1 MDISESLQ
9 QQVRDALEARRPL
22 LIMGSG
28 SKHFYGNECSAKQVL
43 STARHVGVMAY
54 EPTELFIKARS
65 GTPLEQI
72 ESMLAEQGQ
81 MLAFE
86 PPRFSPV
93 STIGG
98 VIAAGLAGPARPWWG
113 GVRDHMLGTTMITG
127 FGEVA
132 SFGGQTAKNAA
143 GYDVPRLMVGALGTL
158 GVMLDV
164 TLKVV
169 TKPEYSLTTAL
180 EMPLNEALDYVL
192 ALRRSAPPLSG
203 CCYFDD
209 CLYIRFS
216 ATERQVKET
225 HSGIGGEEVP
235 DADEFWQ
242 SLRNQTH
249 EFFQQYDRPLWRLS
263 VEPTTQVASRL
274 EGNALLDW
282 AGAQRWVYSNMPVN
296 LMRNI
301 ASKQGGQAT
310 LYRGRL
316 PGVGAFQ
323 PQADAAVQA
332 QRRVKAALDPQY
344 IFNPGR
350 LYADW

>member
-9 QQVRDALEARRPL
+9 QQVRDAIEAQRPL
-22 LIMGSG
+22 AIMGSG
-28 SKHFYGNECSAKQVL
+28 SKQFYGNETSAKEVL
-43 STARHVGVMAY
+43 STARHIGVIAY
-54 EPTELFIKARS
+54 EPSELFIKARS

-72 ESMLAEQGQ
+72 EMTLAERGQ

-98 VIAAGLAGPARPWWG
+98 VVAAGLAGPARPWWG
-113 GVRDHMLGTTMITG
+113 SVRDHMLGTTMITG
-127 FGEVA
+127 FGTVA
-132 SFGGQTAKNAA
+132 SFGGQVMKNVA
-143 GYDVPRLMVGALGTL
+143 GYDVSRLMVGSMGTL

-164 TLKVV
+164 TLKVMP
-169 TKPEYSLTTAL
+169 KPEYSLTTAL
-180 EMPLNEALDYVL
+180 EMPLEEALEYVV
-192 ALRRSAPPLSG
+192 ALRRSAQPLSG

-216 ATERQVKET
+216 ATENRVQEA
-225 HSGIGGEEVP
+225 HSFVGGDEVP
-235 DADEFWQ
+235 EADEFWQ

-249 EFFQQYDRPLWRLS
+249 EFFQQHDRPLWRLS
-263 VEPTTQVASRL
+263 VEPATGTISRL
-274 EGNALLDW
+274 EGNVLLDW

-316 PGVGAFQ
+316 PGVGAFHPQ
-323 PQADAAVQA
+323 PDTVQ
-332 QRRVKAALDPQY
+332 QIQQRVKAALDPQH

-350 LYADW
+350 LYKDW